1 MVLGGGSTVLRFGY
15 LSVIFVTANGP
26 RSAVSSRIDHDP
38 AWPIDEGSSQV
49 ASQPAEG
56 RVRRTPTPSRS
67 ARGALPVDERHG
79 WLSHGLAALAISG
92 LGLAVA
98 ASVSLTTSAQ
108 PVAAPPASGTLQ
120 AGTAQHGTVQT
131 GSPAA
136 GPVGAGVEVA
146 RADEASL
153 GGTLV
158 AFTRPQVIPDTS
170 RTVQL
175 QAAVV
180 KERAAQRAEDLA
192 KSAEDV
198 SQAARDAGGAARSQE
213 LATTQR
219 ATREAAVKL
228 ARQRLA
234 EAVRKRV
241 AAETERQGVENSA
254 TTGTTP
260 TSGVDVTT
268 TVPAGGGSASP
279 VPGAVI
285 GAHFGQYGSWSR
297 YHTGLDFRAGFGT
310 PIKAV
315 ADGVVLYAGNSGD
328 WAGNHVAIR
337 HAGGVTTMSSHMS
350 SMAVSSGQSV
360 TAGQVIGYVGSTG
373 RSFGPHLHFEL
384 YPVGVRYGDV
394 YRAVNPVPYLRSIGV
409 NVN

>member
-1 MVLGGGSTVLRFGY
+1 M
-15 LSVIFVTANGP
+15 
-26 RSAVSSRIDHDP
+26 
-38 AWPIDEGSSQV
+38 
-49 ASQPAEG
+49 ASQPANG
-56 RVRRTPTPSRS
+56 RARATLPTEERR
-67 ARGALPVDERHG
+67 G
-79 WLSHGLAALAISG
+79 WLTHGLAALAISG

-108 PVAAPPASGTLQ
+108 PVAAPPVSRTVQAGSATTGGTGLAGAAPETTQTEEAPLDGTL
-120 AGTAQHGTVQT
+120 A
-131 GSPAA
+131 
-136 GPVGAGVEVA
+136 
-146 RADEASL
+146 
-153 GGTLV
+153 
-158 AFTRPQVIPDTS
+158 AFTRPLAGTDTS
-170 RTVQL
+170 RTAQL

-192 KSAEDV
+192 KSAEAV

-213 LATTQR
+213 LATTER

-228 ARQRLA
+228 AQQRLA
-234 EAVRKRV
+234 EAIRKRV
-241 AAETERQGVENSA
+241 AAETERQGVENTA
-254 TTGTTP
+254 TTDPTS
-260 TSGVDVTT
+260 TSGVDITT

-360 TAGQVIGYVGSTG
+360 RAGQVIGYVGSTG

-384 YPVGVRYGDV
+384 YPAGVKYGDV
-394 YRAVNPVPYLRSIGV
+394 YRAVNPVPFLRSIGV